1 MFQLRQALG
10 QRELNTQELRVASV
24 CSRGSR
30 KVSSLM
36 FRSVPF
42 PPPPTSVF
50 ILKLRRLLSSALPR
64 LIGQV
69 DESVLSNQSLEKAV
83 SCSMAF
89 CGGSSF
95 LVGLSTT
102 LCLSYSVNNSLNR
115 AEQRQIRAVLGAGKK
130 TINKW
135 MW

>member
-10 QRELNTQELRVASV
+10 QRELNTQELHVASV

-30 KVSSLM
+30 KVSSLI
-36 FRSVPF
+36 FHSVPF
-42 PPPPTSVF
+42 FPTSAF
-50 ILKLRRLLSSALPR
+50 IFTLRCLLSSAFPR

-89 CGGSSF
+89 CGGSRF

-102 LCLSYSVNNSLNR
+102 LCLSYSVNNSVNR
-115 AEQRQIRAVLGAGKK
+115 AEQRQIQADGGWEENTK
-130 TINKW
+130 
-135 MW
+135 